1 MNLLGAYHPAVS
13 MLHSL
18 DPAYKIISF
27 SFLFAAVV
35 IFSSSIAGYF
45 ISALIILFL
54 FYIAHVPVH
63 PVLKSLWRFRAF
75 FLTIFL
81 MNSFFHPSETPI
93 FSFYFIT
100 FSFYGIAMGIRMVM
114 CVAILTSLSALL
126 TATTT
131 PIAITKGLNALLHP
145 LSYLHIPV
153 KQAAEIISMA
163 LCLIPLIAKESED
176 IVMSAKAR
184 GLGSGSGKLKDRA
197 LSMAPLVIPLFVQ
210 SFRRADEMAM
220 AMEARGY
227 SDGHHRRRMRIKT
240 GSAEILILLIS
251 ILILLI
257 SIFMKGVFV

>member
-81 MNSFFHPSETPI
+81 MNSFFQPSETPI

-240 GSAEILILLIS
+240 ESAEILVLLIS

>member
-54 FYIAHVPVH
+54 FYVAHVPIH

-75 FLTIFL
+75 FQ
-81 MNSFFHPSETPI
+81 PSETPI

-153 KQAAEIISMA
+153 NQAAEIISMA

-176 IVMSAKAR
+176 IVLSAKAR

-240 GSAEILILLIS
+240 GSAEILVLLIS